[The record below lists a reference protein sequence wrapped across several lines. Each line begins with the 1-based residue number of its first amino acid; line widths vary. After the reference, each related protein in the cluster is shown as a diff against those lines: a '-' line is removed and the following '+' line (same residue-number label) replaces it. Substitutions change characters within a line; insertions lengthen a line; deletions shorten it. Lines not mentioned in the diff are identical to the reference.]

1 MAKRTTNE
9 KAKVRFNTNDML
21 MPHARES
28 RKNAD
33 EDSQLPAGDGREGKE
48 QESTGC
54 AASGGG

>member
-1 MAKRTTNE
+1 MLAYLLGVQKKRGRSALAKRTTNE

-33 EDSQLPAGDGREGKE
+33 EDSQAPGR
-48 QESTGC
+48 
-54 AASGGG
+54 